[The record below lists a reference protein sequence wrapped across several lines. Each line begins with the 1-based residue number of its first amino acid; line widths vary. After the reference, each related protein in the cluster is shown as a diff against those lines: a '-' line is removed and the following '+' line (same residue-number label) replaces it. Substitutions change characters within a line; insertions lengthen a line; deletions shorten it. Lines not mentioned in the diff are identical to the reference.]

1 MTFNSEELSEA
12 QEARLKVFKDKQS
25 HNHEIMRQV
34 TVLEERMLS
43 AIADDDMD
51 LLIELGE
58 QIDKLQSQ
66 YIAY

>member
-1 MTFNSEELSEA
+1 MIINSEGLSEA
-12 QEARLKVFKDKQS
+12 QEARLKVFKDKQT

-51 LLIELGE
+51 LLTELGE